1 MKTSARNQFA
11 GPVATLKEGVVDTEV
26 TVRLTPDL
34 VLTAIVT
41 RESAENLGLAL
52 DRDVL
57 AFVKA
62 SSILLMAGED
72 GQISARNRFAGT
84 VTHIHQ
90 GPVNAEVTLAM
101 PGGRHVIT
109 AVITDDS
116 VKRLNLAVGQPMTAV
131 FKASS
136 VFLAAV
142 D

>member
-11 GPVATLKEGVVDTEV
+11 GPVVSIKEGVVDAEV
-26 TVRLTPDL
+26 AIRLGPEL
-34 VLTAIVT
+34 LLTAIVT
-41 RESAENLGLAL
+41 RESAENLGLAAG
-52 DRDVL
+52 RDVL

-62 SSILLMAGED
+62 SSILLLSGED

-84 VTHIHQ
+84 VTHIHE
-90 GPVNAEVTLAM
+90 GPVNAEVTLTM
-101 PGGRHVIT
+101 PGGQHVIT

-116 VKRLNLAVGQPMTAV
+116 VKRLALVVGQPLTAV

-136 VFLAAV
+136 VFLASI

>member
-11 GPVATLKEGVVDTEV
+11 GPIKAIRAGVVDTEV
-26 TVRLTPDL
+26 TLELAPQL
-34 VLTAIVT
+34 QLTAVVT
-41 RESAENLGLAL
+41 RESFENMGLEIG
-52 DRDVL
+52 RDVL

-62 SSILLMAGED
+62 SSILLVTGED
-72 GQISARNRFAGT
+72 AHISARNQFTGVITA
-84 VTHIHQ
+84 IHKGQ
-90 GPVNAEVTLAM
+90 VNSEVTIAM

-116 VKRLNLAVGQPMTAV
+116 VTRLTLAEGLSATAV

-136 VFLAAV
+136 VFLAAI